1 MARRTATNIPREI
14 ECLHFE
20 QACELLRHHS
30 NLRFRQLAVF
40 VAINGGLFFGLFR
53 MGDSLAIWQL
63 VAFAMLGI
71 VAAIAFAILEVR
83 LNFYLDHYRRVV
95 FAYEQRFE
103 LPHHLFA
110 PDLRGIFFRGRLA
123 VLLFIGTALG
133 AWALALA
140 ILMENA
146 AKQLV

>member
-1 MARRTATNIPREI
+1 
-14 ECLHFE
+14 
-20 QACELLRHHS
+20 
-30 NLRFRQLAVF
+30 
-40 VAINGGLFFGLFR
+40 

-146 AKQLV
+146 AKQLVQ